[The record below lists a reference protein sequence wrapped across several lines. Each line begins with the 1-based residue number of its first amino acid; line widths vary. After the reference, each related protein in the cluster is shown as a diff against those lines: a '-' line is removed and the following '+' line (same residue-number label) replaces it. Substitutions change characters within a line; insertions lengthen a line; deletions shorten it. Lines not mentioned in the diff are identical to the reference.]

1 MTLDDLFGTQ
11 NNVSAAQE
19 CARAAVIF
27 FYGLAVIRLSGRR
40 VFAKWSALDAI
51 VSVMAGSNLSRAL
64 TGGAPLWGT
73 LAATTLLIA
82 LHWSLARLTVLFP
95 RMSWLLEGPPVPLL
109 EDGAV
114 NERILLQ
121 QGVSRTDVGVAL
133 RMKGLEK
140 ETEARRVTLEPNGK
154 FSVLKR

>member
-1 MTLDDLFGTQ
+1 MTLDDIFGTQ
-11 NNVSAAQE
+11 NNVSATQE
-19 CARAAVIF
+19 CARAALIF

-64 TGGAPLWGT
+64 TGGAPLRGT
-73 LAATTLLIA
+73 LAATTLLVA

-95 RMSWLLEGPPVPLL
+95 RMSWLVEGAPVPLL
-109 EDGAV
+109 EDGIV
-114 NERILLQ
+114 KERILLR
-121 QGVSRTDVGVAL
+121 QGVSRNDLGVAL
-133 RMKGLEK
+133 RMQGLEK
-140 ETEARRVTLEPNGK
+140 ETEARRLMLEPNGK